1 MAKYNYTLNSSYR
14 PRNMQEMLAPLTLYK
29 EAAEKAENEYLE
41 LSKNTNI
48 FEYLRNNVDP
58 NSIAGQIYTRYAN
71 DLAERFSDFSRNG
84 LNMNNKAGLLDLK
97 RRYAGEIGQLEKANT
112 ELQELLKHRN
122 ALIDSGKTMLYANEN
137 PTLSDML
144 EGSNFNRYGI
154 SVEDIE
160 KLGEEYGK
168 QLSSRN
174 YSSGDAGP
182 TLNGYYRKWKEAHGI
197 SGDDIPG
204 FLNSEAIQN
213 LTDSV
218 LIQRGADNLGIG
230 SPNYM
235 RARNA
240 FLNSM
245 YKGIVYEESTKPIE
259 DKEAIT
265 PLDMLLNGVYKDGNN
280 NLVFD
285 PDRSLAV
292 QKEKAKAEARAN
304 AKTSG
309 GSSGSGKKGG
319 GNDYGTLNQ
328 KGIRFSWKGDNPDNN
343 NGDADD
349 DIDDPR
355 PLTDEDSF
363 AGDVWPYEKL
373 PDFAKR
379 RVDLA
384 IGAKGDIDNYIYFF
398 KPYKSGFFN
407 DQEAVLDIVPRKV
420 GKYNTPTGEEDI
432 DEDTGYGIQ

>member
-1 MAKYNYTLNSSYR
+1 
-14 PRNMQEMLAPLTLYK
+14 MQEMLAPLTLYK

-58 NSIAGQIYTRYAN
+58 DSIAGKIYTRYAN

-122 ALIDSGKTMLYANEN
+122 ALIDSGKTMLYADEN
-137 PTLSDML
+137 PTLDSML

-174 YSSGDAGP
+174 YYSPGDAGP

-204 FLNSEAIQN
+204 FINSKEIQD

-245 YKGIVYEESTKPIE
+245 YKGIIYEESTKPIE

-309 GSSGSGKKGG
+309 GSSGSGGSKRSTSKQPMYKDTIDITWDGDPNKDG
-319 GNDYGTLNQ
+319 IPQASKVASDDVDLGTPTPYTELPQYAKDLIDKTLVKDGENIEDIEKLYDFYITDYEDRLFLRGDQRAKLRI
-328 KGIRFSWKGDNPDNN
+328 KPRGISTTETESGETNIPFNFG
-343 NGDADD
+343 
-349 DIDDPR
+349 IDDN
-355 PLTDEDSF
+355 D
-363 AGDVWPYEKL
+363 
-373 PDFAKR
+373 
-379 RVDLA
+379 
-384 IGAKGDIDNYIYFF
+384 DN
-398 KPYKSGFFN
+398 
-407 DQEAVLDIVPRKV
+407 E
-420 GKYNTPTGEEDI
+420 
-432 DEDTGYGIQ
+432 

>member
-14 PRNMQEMLAPLTLYK
+14 PRSMQEMLAPLTLYK

-58 NSIAGQIYTRYAN
+58 DSIAGQIYTKYAN

-174 YSSGDAGP
+174 YSSGDAGS
-182 TLNGYYRKWKEAHGI
+182 TLNGYYRRWKETHGL
-197 SGDDIPG
+197 SRDDIPG
-204 FLNSEAIQN
+204 FINSKEIQD

-218 LIQRGADNLGIG
+218 LLQRGAGNLGIG

-235 RARNA
+235 RARSA

-309 GSSGSGKKGG
+309 GSSSSGKGG
-319 GNDYGTLNQ
+319 GNVYGNLTQ
-328 KGIRFSWKGDNPDNN
+328 KGVRISWKGNNPNDN

-355 PLTDEDSF
+355 PLTDEDAY
-363 AGDVWPYEKL
+363 AGPPLLYDEL
-373 PDFAKR
+373 PDYAKAK
-379 RVDLA
+379 VDKI
-384 IGAKGDIDNYIYFF
+384 IGAKGDRDNYTYFF
-398 KPYKSGFFN
+398 KKFRSGLFN
-407 DQEAVLDIVPRKV
+407 DQESVLDIVPQKV
-420 GKYNTPTGEEDI
+420 GKYNTPTEEEDI